1 MKLKNIATV
10 GLIIALFFIVA
21 ALFINFDL
29 VPNIN
34 SFTKVCLQTFFI
46 DILWFLISKDHLMLL
61 HDSDIDTLFTLLHST
76 FHFQRQ
82 L

>member
-34 SFTKVCLQTFFI
+34 SFTKVCLQTFFYRYTMVPHI
-46 DILWFLISKDHLMLL
+46 KRSLDAI
-61 HDSDIDTLFTLLHST
+61 T
-76 FHFQRQ
+76 
-82 L
+82 